1 MKIRVFMASL
11 LVGLGSFG
19 VVANA
24 AKTTPLATPYRASQ
38 LTSLKKIKNVAGDKP
53 VTLDLV
59 LKPRH
64 TSQLTQTALAVNTPG
79 SATFKDFLT
88 PQTFRQRFGQSTST
102 TQRLTQYF
110 KKQHLTVTTFND
122 GLFMEL
128 KGSAAAVDATFA
140 TNLKTARYQGT
151 RLQYSAKQPRL
162 PKAIAQPI
170 EAVVGMTNLVKM
182 TSLATS
188 GTSTGGPTK
197 TGAPQNFLT
206 RYHATAVANQ
216 SQGKGQTVGIISFS
230 KVDTRDITHFWSAEG
245 VPASASRLS
254 VAATGGASV
263 WGNVDPGNVET
274 SLDVEQAGAL
284 APQAKIRVYTAALS
298 DVGWINAFASAFGE
312 NQAGSLSLSWGISEG
327 ILREMDSAH
336 LLTPLYGSIMNTLLA
351 QGATQGISTFAAT
364 GDSGAYGEEL
374 ARDGSVGY
382 GVYANFPA
390 NNPWVTATGGTTLP
404 ISGQLPD
411 GATVDISRER
421 TWGGDAL
428 FDAYQQNRSFFMKSS
443 DLLSM
448 LQSGSGGGISTL
460 YATPKYQQGVSG
472 VNTYAAR
479 QYLTSAGLPRLHPG
493 LIQGTTNGRNYPD
506 VVADADPLTGYDV
519 YAGSDGWE
527 TMGGTSF
534 VAPQFAALAADINSD
549 RSQRVGLWNPQL
561 YSLAQSADS
570 PFTRLDASTGNSNLY
585 YVGQPGKTYNQAAGL
600 GTLNFD
606 KLAQD
611 FK

>member
-1 MKIRVFMASL
+1 MKIRVLMASL
-11 LVGLGSFG
+11 LMGLGSFG
-19 VVANA
+19 VVADA

-38 LTSLKKIKNVAGDKP
+38 LTSLKKIKKLAGGKT

-64 TSQLTQTALAVNTPG
+64 SSQLTQTALAVNTPG
-79 SATFKDFLT
+79 SSSFKDFLT
-88 PQTFRQRFGQSTST
+88 PQQFRQRFGQSTST
-102 TQRLTQYF
+102 TQRLTKYF
-110 KKQHLTVTTFND
+110 KKRDLTVTTFND

-128 KGSAAAVDATFA
+128 KGSASAVDKTFA
-140 TNLKTARYQGT
+140 TNLETARYHGT

-162 PKAIAQPI
+162 PKTVAQPI
-170 EAVVGMTNLVKM
+170 EAVVGMTNLVRM
-182 TSLATS
+182 TSLAAN
-188 GTSTGGPTK
+188 GTSTDGPTK

-206 RYHATAVANQ
+206 QYHATAVADQN
-216 SQGKGQTVGIISFS
+216 QGKGQTIGIISFS

-245 VPASASRLS
+245 IPASANRLS
-254 VAATGGASV
+254 VATTGGANI
-263 WGNVDPGNVET
+263 WGNVDPGNTET

-312 NQAGSLSLSWGISEG
+312 NRASSLSLSWGISEG
-327 ILREMDSAH
+327 ILQEMNSSH
-336 LLTPLYGSIMNTLLA
+336 LLTPLYGNIMNVLLA

-364 GDSGAYGEEL
+364 GDSGAYSEDL
-374 ARDGSVGY
+374 TRDGSVGY
-382 GVYANFPA
+382 GIYTNFPA
-390 NNPWVTATGGTTLP
+390 DNPWVTATGGTTLP
-404 ISGQLPD
+404 ISGRLPN
-411 GATVDISRER
+411 GARVDVTQER
-421 TWGGDAL
+421 TWGGDVL
-428 FDAYQQNRSFFMKSS
+428 FAAYRQDRSFFTQSS

-448 LQSGSGGGISTL
+448 LQSGSGGGISAL

-479 QYLTSAGLPRLHPG
+479 QYLTGNGLPRLHPG
-493 LIQGTTNGRNYPD
+493 LIQGTANGRNYPD

-519 YAGSDGWE
+519 YTGTDGWE

-570 PFTRLDASTGNSNLY
+570 PFTRLDSSTANSNLY

-600 GTLNFD
+600 GTVDFD
-606 KLAQD
+606 KLAQE